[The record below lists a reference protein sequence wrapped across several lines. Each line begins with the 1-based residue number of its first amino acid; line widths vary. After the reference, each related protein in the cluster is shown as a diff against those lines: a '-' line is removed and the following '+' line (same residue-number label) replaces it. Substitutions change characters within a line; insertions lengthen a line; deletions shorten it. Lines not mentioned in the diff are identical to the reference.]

1 MYPRSGPAKV
11 VPISIYNS
19 DDGKRWYA
27 YVIGR
32 DELWGR
38 GKSPSEAIKKLEKRA
53 QNSYDE
59 PIELKVRVENVVFPD
74 LITLQ
79 EYGEWAHIREHHS

>member
-1 MYPRSGPAKV
+1 MHPGSGSLKV

-27 YVIGR
+27 YVIDR

-38 GKSPSEAIKKLEKRA
+38 GKSPSEALKKLEKRA
-53 QNSYDE
+53 RSSYGE

-74 LITLQ
+74 LMTLQ
-79 EYGEWAHIREHHS
+79 EYGEWAQIREHHS

>member
-1 MYPRSGPAKV
+1 MNRKLGSPEI

-32 DELWGR
+32 HELTSR
-38 GKSPSEAIKKLEKRA
+38 GKSPAEAIRKLEKQA
-53 QNSYDE
+53 QGEYDV
-59 PIELKVRVENVVFPD
+59 PIELRVRVENVVFPD
-74 LITLQ
+74 LLTLKQ
-79 EYGEWAHIREHHS
+79 YGEWASTRERHP